1 MNSGV
6 LQVAVTRLLCAF
18 STAHLTPSLP
28 PGAKV
33 RLCLLSDL
41 LFLSFLVKQPPAMAQ
56 LQAGAG

>member
-6 LQVAVTRLLCAF
+6 LQVPVARLLCAF
-18 STAHLTPSLP
+18 STTHLTPSLL

-41 LFLSFLVKQPPAMAQ
+41 LFLVKQLPAMAQ